1 MKSPCHAVARKFKSS
16 ELTFKDAKLTCH
28 VVAQNFSLYKDTS
41 TERYTLPD
49 HIFQS
54 KVLTPSFCEKFSPI
68 LVIGLPR

>member
-16 ELTFKDAKLTCH
+16 ELTFKNAKLTCH

-49 HIFQS
+49 HIPYDTDVS
-54 KVLTPSFCEKFSPI
+54 
-68 LVIGLPR
+68 GLSIFEARIYQKIDS